1 MGICLA
7 LINLLWFILSQAKP
21 KYTIINSHRSDST
34 FREQCIAFYTYN
46 THAIIQSIKQQ
57 QQQQQNPENKFSY
70 K

>member
-1 MGICLA
+1 MGIYLA

-21 KYTIINSHRSDST
+21 KCTIINSHRSDST

-46 THAIIQSIKQQ
+46 THAIIQSM
-57 QQQQQNPENKFSY
+57 QQQNPENKFSY